1 MQHKVNTPFTVLYDT
16 PHQKTGKR
24 DYLGKCLEAG
34 LQHRWQKNFTLE
46 IENQFLVCIII
57 V

>member
-46 IENQFLVCIII
+46 IENKFLVCIII